1 MKQKETMILSIIIPI
16 YNEENDV
23 AILLNQLANVKFP
36 PFLEK
41 VEYIIVDDHSTDQS
55 ASRVNSFIS
64 GRSEFRFYRHEVNKG
79 KGAAVKTGIGFASG
93 DLFLI
98 QDADLEL
105 SPSDIPSMLNA
116 IKELNVEFI
125 NGSRYLPGVVRPL
138 ASYKRYMGNKFFTN
152 LTSVLINVRL
162 TDMACGYKLIHR
174 NLYNKI
180 VLKEDRFG
188 FEAELIIKALRIK
201 RNNVAEVPVKYFPRN
216 AGEGKK
222 LNNLDAFKI
231 LWTIF
236 KYGVLRLK

>member
-1 MKQKETMILSIIIPI
+1 MNLSIVIPL
-16 YNEENDV
+16 YNEQDDV
-23 AILLNQLANVKFP
+23 LVTLDELVETDFGDLLDKVEFIVVDDCSSDNSYANVK
-36 PFLEK
+36 K
-41 VEYIIVDDHSTDQS
+41 YISDKPNFKLIK
-55 ASRVNSFIS
+55 
-64 GRSEFRFYRHEVNKG
+64 HEINQG
-79 KGAAVKTGIGFASG
+79 KGAAVKTGFSHATG
-93 DLFLI
+93 DVFFV

-105 SPSDIPSMLNA
+105 SPSDIPAMVSAM
-116 IKELNVEFI
+116 KELKVEFI
-125 NGSRYLPGVVRPL
+125 NGSRYLPGIARPL
-138 ASYKRYMGNKFFTN
+138 ASYKRYWGNRLFTN
-152 LTSVLINVRL
+152 LTSVLIDVKL

-180 VLKEDRFG
+180 TINENRFG

-222 LNNLDAFKI
+222 LNNFDAFKI

>member
-1 MKQKETMILSIIIPI
+1 MILSIIVPI
-16 YNEENDV
+16 YNEEKDI
-23 AILLNQLANVKFP
+23 ADLLRQLEAVSIPSFI
-36 PFLEK
+36 ED
-41 VEYIIVDDHSTDQS
+41 VEYIIVDDNSTDSS
-55 ASRVNSFIS
+55 AEIIKAFIAK
-64 GRSEFRFYRHEVNKG
+64 RNKFKFIHQEKNQG
-79 KGAAVKTGIGFASG
+79 KGAAVKRGIMNAKG

-98 QDADLEL
+98 QDGDLEL
-105 SPSDIPSMLNA
+105 SPSDIPVMLNA
-116 IKELNVEFI
+116 MNELKVEFI
-125 NGSRYLPGVVRPL
+125 NGSRYLPGALRPL

-152 LTSVLINVRL
+152 LTSVLINVRF
-162 TDMACGYKLIHR
+162 TDMACGYKLIHK

-180 VLKEDRFG
+180 NLKENRFG

-222 LNNLDAFKI
+222 LNNTDAFKI

>member
-1 MKQKETMILSIIIPI
+1 MKLSIIIPL
-16 YNEENDV
+16 YNEQDN
-23 AILLNQLANVKFP
+23 ILIMLEELVKTNMEGL
-36 PFLEK
+36 LESMEFI
-41 VEYIIVDDHSTDQS
+41 VVDDCSTDK
-55 ASRVNSFIS
+55 SFEIV
-64 GRSEFRFYRHEVNKG
+64 RDYIAQKPEFKLVKHEINKG
-79 KGAAVKTGIGFASG
+79 KGAAVKTGFGQATG
-93 DLFLI
+93 DVFFI

-105 SPSDIPSMLNA
+105 SPSDIPAMIRA
-116 IKELNVEFI
+116 MKELNVEFI
-125 NGSRYLPGVVRPL
+125 NGSRYLPGVARPL
-138 ASYKRYMGNKFFTN
+138 ASYKRYWGNKLFTN
-152 LTSVLINVRL
+152 LTSVLIDVHL

-180 VLKEDRFG
+180 TINENRFG

-222 LNNLDAFKI
+222 LNNFDAFKI